1 MGMSVVNN
9 LASLTAYHS
18 LARSSSALESSQRRL
33 ATGLRISRASD
44 DAAGLGISEGLRA
57 QIGGMTQ
64 AARNAQDG
72 VSVLQIADGALGN
85 TTTILQ
91 RIRDLAVQAGNSAVL
106 DLSSRT
112 NVQAELNQ
120 LGAQLDDIASRT
132 AFNGVRLL
140 DGRYAGTF
148 QVGANTGETITVTI
162 GGGGRGMDR
171 TGLGLQGLDVRTAV
185 NLPATTTPAV
195 SAAEGAPAAGRLSF
209 AGDYLNSPV
218 ADANFRGLQGT
229 ITYDDK
235 TFDLGS
241 VDYTGALTQ
250 SDYLLKLNTAA
261 MAALG
266 TSGYPFGATAAQLVF
281 NGDAPGAGSTVADG
295 ARLTPAYTGLSGAAK
310 AITMVDKAIARVS
323 STRAEL
329 GAVQNRFEHTIR
341 RLQGAIEDT
350 TASESRIRDTDM
362 AAEVSTM
369 SRYQVL
375 TQAGTAML
383 ANANQSSQ
391 AILKLLAA

>member
-33 ATGLRISRASD
+33 ATGLKISRASD

-195 SAAEGAPAAGRLSF
+195 SAA
-209 AGDYLNSPV
+209 
-218 ADANFRGLQGT
+218 
-229 ITYDDK
+229 
-235 TFDLGS
+235 
-241 VDYTGALTQ
+241 
-250 SDYLLKLNTAA
+250 
-261 MAALG
+261 
-266 TSGYPFGATAAQLVF
+266 
-281 NGDAPGAGSTVADG
+281 
-295 ARLTPAYTGLSGAAK
+295 
-310 AITMVDKAIARVS
+310 
-323 STRAEL
+323 
-329 GAVQNRFEHTIR
+329 
-341 RLQGAIEDT
+341 
-350 TASESRIRDTDM
+350 
-362 AAEVSTM
+362 
-369 SRYQVL
+369 
-375 TQAGTAML
+375 
-383 ANANQSSQ
+383 
-391 AILKLLAA
+391 